1 MKFEVTIDLKKSEYN
16 KVMKKEQKHEADY
29 IKKYQDEGYTSNFL
43 FEGGTLLDSA
53 TKYAYR
59 PNEIFIVAHHRY
71 EGMSDPDDMSILYI
85 IETKDQIKGTHL
97 IGYGPTADLEEAEF
111 FKDIPKANYSKN
123 ADINELT

>member
-1 MKFEVTIDLKKSEYN
+1 
-16 KVMKKEQKHEADY
+16 MKKEQKHETDY

-53 TKYAYR
+53 TKYAYQ